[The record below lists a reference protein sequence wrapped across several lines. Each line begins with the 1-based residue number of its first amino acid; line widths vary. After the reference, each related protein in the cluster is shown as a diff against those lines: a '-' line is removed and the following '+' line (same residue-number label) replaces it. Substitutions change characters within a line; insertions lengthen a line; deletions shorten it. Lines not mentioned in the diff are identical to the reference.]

1 MDKQDYEK
9 ENQFLKELLKRNQSS
24 EDILIRS
31 VHELTQALVN
41 SQQDYAELKQKYEAL
56 LEKEALL

>member
-24 EDILIRS
+24 EDLLIQT
-31 VHELTQALVN
+31 VHELTQALVK

>member
-24 EDILIRS
+24 EDILIQS
-31 VHELTQALVN
+31 VHELTQALVK
-41 SQQDYAELKQKYEAL
+41 SQQDYAELKQKYDAL

>member
-31 VHELTQALVN
+31 VHELTQALVK

>member
-9 ENQFLKELLKRNQSS
+9 ENQFLKELLKRNQNS
-24 EDILIRS
+24 EDLLIRT
-31 VHELTQALVN
+31 VHELTQAFVN